1 MVTTPNPAD
10 IRARVD
16 EQLLAELIAFHA
28 RARVTSH
35 PRVFSTLSY
44 PGYDENVIAP
54 FELSELSFSPVEGA
68 AVPLTSTTPVSP
80 ALVRQGSVRDFL
92 LGSLSFDLVSRLI
105 AGALCARDDTGGRN
119 YPSGGGLFP
128 VEAFLVPLRVDAV
141 ENLPPRTYR
150 VRANSKQLEI
160 LGAVDAPALLASINR
175 PPMDGPMHAAFAI
188 AYAANLERCIVKYRS
203 RGYRNALVEVGSMI
217 QQVDLCAK
225 HLGLGTVPWAWFD
238 DYEWS
243 KFLGLNPV
251 RLPLVMLQLVGRP
264 AVRRAVEP
272 APMPTVV
279 ATPTETQEL

>member
-1 MVTTPNPAD
+1 MTANPAD

-16 EQLLAELIAFHA
+16 EELLNELITFHA
-28 RARVTSH
+28 RGRITSH

-44 PGYDENVIAP
+44 PGYDEKVIAP
-54 FELSELSFSPVEGA
+54 FELAELSFSPVEGA
-68 AVPLTSTTPVSP
+68 VVPLSTANAASP
-80 ALVRQGSVRDFL
+80 ALVRRGSVRDFDL
-92 LGSLSFDLVSRLI
+92 RPLSFDLVSGLI
-105 AGALCARDDTGGRN
+105 VSALCARDDSGSRN

-128 VEAFLVPLRVDAV
+128 VEAFVIPLRVDAV
-141 ENLPPRTYR
+141 EGLPPRVYR

-160 LGAVDAPALLASINR
+160 LGAVDAPSLLATLSR
-175 PPMDGPMHAAFAI
+175 PPLDGAMHAAFAV

-203 RGYRNALVEVGSMI
+203 RGYRNALVEVGSMV

-225 HLGLGTVPWAWFD
+225 YLGLGTVPWAWFD

-264 AVRRAVEP
+264 AVSRALEP
-272 APMPTVV
+272 APLPVPV
-279 ATPTETQEL
+279 ATPPTAGEL